1 MGSRSICTA
10 PLDVTLILWW
20 ETLDGQR
27 IQMLDQPSK
36 TKQLYRSSGAI
47 LGLAAG
53 YVAMVMIGFQGMVA
67 SALFWGGGCV
77 LGGVVAEKLF
87 YWNNSRGQ

>member
-1 MGSRSICTA
+1 
-10 PLDVTLILWW
+10 
-20 ETLDGQR
+20 
-27 IQMLDQPSK
+27 
-36 TKQLYRSSGAI
+36 
-47 LGLAAG
+47 
-53 YVAMVMIGFQGMVA
+53 MVMIGFQGMVA